1 MYNFLNFPTVVSVLS
16 GIVRKVFKKS
26 NNDFLHGSNLIPK
39 RVRLT
44 PMFATSSAILKHL
57 EAFSEE
63 VPKATFV

>member
-1 MYNFLNFPTVVSVLS
+1 MSVESLCVEFSELS
-16 GIVRKVFKKS
+16 NRGLGFVRNCQEVYKKS

-57 EAFSEE
+57 EAF
-63 VPKATFV
+63 